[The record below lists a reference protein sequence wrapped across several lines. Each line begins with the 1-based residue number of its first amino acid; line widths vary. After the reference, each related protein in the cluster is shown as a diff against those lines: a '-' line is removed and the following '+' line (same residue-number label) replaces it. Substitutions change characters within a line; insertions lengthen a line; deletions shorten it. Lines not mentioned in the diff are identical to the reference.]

1 MKKRNQDLID
11 KGIMIRTRFF
21 SKKTELPK
29 VGYDEII
36 HFYKMLLKIKKR
48 HPNFNI
54 EKIMKKLYPNFK
66 LDKSF

>member
-1 MKKRNQDLID
+1 
-11 KGIMIRTRFF
+11 MIRTRFF

-29 VGYDEII
+29 VGYNEII